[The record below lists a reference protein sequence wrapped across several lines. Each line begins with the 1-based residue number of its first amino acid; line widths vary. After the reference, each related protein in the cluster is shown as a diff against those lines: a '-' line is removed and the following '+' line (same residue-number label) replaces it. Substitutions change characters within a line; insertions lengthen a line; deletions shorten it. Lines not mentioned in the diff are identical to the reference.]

1 MRLLDFMFDRTVGG
15 LNKAMDLSWRRN
27 QVVTANIANAET
39 PKYRAGD
46 LQFGQELEKAFGA
59 KGDEMLVR
67 TDSKHMEL
75 KNESA
80 AKISIDYSGITK
92 ADGNNVDIDQQMANL
107 AQNSS
112 DYAGAAQL
120 MRHKLSL
127 TKTAIRDSR

>member
-1 MRLLDFMFDRTVGG
+1 
-15 LNKAMDLSWRRN
+15 
-27 QVVTANIANAET
+27 
-39 PKYRAGD
+39 
-46 LQFGQELEKAFGA
+46 
-59 KGDEMLVR
+59 
-67 TDSKHMEL
+67 MEL

-80 AKISIDYSGITK
+80 AKISIDYTGITK